1 MWRTAVLLLLVLAG
15 SAPQSSKDKE
25 ALGEARKFKIL
36 LAGKRGGPRETVFG
50 AFLGKYF
57 AKVDAINLEQLTE
70 KAAEKYD
77 VVIADW
83 ERRYAHGDFQDH
95 KKPKLR
101 LPESFSKPI
110 LLMGVVAGEI
120 QRHTKIGYGLG
131 WGAATEL
138 QNAAHALKKEHPIFK
153 GPLEVKLEL
162 APVDTPEA
170 YRKHV
175 DGKDLPAQLETWNAQ
190 LGRVTKDIDYGFVAA
205 PWGFEDSPDA
215 EAIASGVG
223 CRNPKAIALA
233 RQGNFF
239 LWGFGGDPAQMT
251 EAGRRV
257 FINAICWMKK
267 FDGKRPLVAPQTSP
281 RELVFHYIE
290 WLREAGDEDSMAAAK
305 RRFPDDVREKT
316 KTDPDKLEAYYKEN
330 LDRLCPAGGDSGGF
344 RADPD
349 LDEIGKRPNRK
360 IEFWDAVLARLAKN
374 EKDEAALRLVA
385 RYLPGKVMTP
395 AELKA
400 WVEENRKWLFFTDV
414 GGFRW
419 MVDEHAKKDAAA
431 GPGK

>member
-1 MWRTAVLLLLVLAG
+1 MWRTAVVISLILAG
-15 SAPQSSKDKE
+15 FAPQSSKDKE
-25 ALGEARKFKIL
+25 ALGDAKKFKIL
-36 LAGKRGGPRETVFG
+36 LAGKRGGPREKIFG

-57 AKVDAINLEQLTE
+57 AKVDAINLEQLTD
-70 KAAEKYD
+70 KAAENYD
-77 VVIADW
+77 IVIADW

-101 LPESFSKPI
+101 LPEGFSKPV
-110 LLMGVVAGEI
+110 LLMGIVAGEI
-120 QRHTKIGYGLG
+120 QRHTKFGYGLG

-138 QNAAHALKKEHPIFK
+138 QNAAHGLKKDHPIFK

-162 APVDTPEA
+162 TPVETPEA
-170 YRKHV
+170 YKKHV
-175 DGKDLPAQLETWNAQ
+175 DGKDLPGQLETWNAQ

-215 EAIASGVG
+215 ESIAWGVG
-223 CRNPKAIALA
+223 CRNPKAIAMA

-267 FDGKRPLVAPQTSP
+267 FDGKRPLVAPQMSP
-281 RELVFHYIE
+281 RELVYHYIE
-290 WLREAGDEDSMAAAK
+290 WLREAGDEESLAAAK

-330 LDRLCPAGGDSGGF
+330 YERLCPAGGDSGGF

-349 LDEIGKRPNRK
+349 LDEIGKTPNRK
-360 IEFWDAVLARLAKN
+360 IEFWDAVLARLAKD
-374 EKDEAALRLVA
+374 EKDAVALRLVA

-419 MVDEHAKKDAAA
+419 MVDEPAKKEAS
-431 GPGK
+431 K